1 MIIKGDKIML
11 KELINEKWK
20 VAFKAHDEIKR
31 AIYEALKQR
40 IMIAEKSGQFELP
53 LTDEQITNLIV
64 KEVKERQDLLS
75 VYKPEDKEYAE
86 AQAFIIEL
94 DEYLPKQ
101 MTEEEVIAIIK
112 HIKETETNMGKVI
125 GLTVKEIGNRYDKSK
140 IAALVKGV

>member
-1 MIIKGDKIML
+1 MKL

-20 VAFKAHDEIKR
+20 VAFKAHDETKR

-53 LTDEQITNLIV
+53 LTDEQIINLIV

-86 AQAFIIEL
+86 AQAFITEL

-101 MTEEEVIAIIK
+101 MTEEEVIVIIK
-112 HIKETETNMGKVI
+112 RLKETEPNMGKLI
-125 GLTVKEIGNRYDKSK
+125 GLTVKEVGNRYDKSK